1 MLRKTVHLFWVRK
14 IFQEFILRKTYSKTL
29 LNEILAVINQYTLL
43 VKSEEDFYSS
53 ITSSDL
59 RRLWWLDFR
68 WLDQK
73 LTLRHF
79 LAKQIIKTIFE
90 KDNEQI
96 HVFRQKLWWKISQ
109 VWHSSKKMFLLHIMS
124 IKNHYF
130 RFFWKFSSYGS
141 QNQFFVNTFDYRVY
155 RKI

>member
-1 MLRKTVHLFWVRK
+1 MGATEKCADFLGLENFAKSYFWK
-14 IFQEFILRKTYSKTL
+14 GQTYSKTYRT
-29 LNEILAVINQYTLL
+29 EILAVINQYTLL

-59 RRLWWLDFR
+59 RRLWWLDSR

-109 VWHSSKKMFLLHIMS
+109 VWHSSKKMFLLQIMS

-130 RFFWKFSSYGS
+130 RFFL
-141 QNQFFVNTFDYRVY
+141 
-155 RKI
+155 KI